1 MSRTVIGFAL
11 IIFASLCGGVFAVPI
26 KLKHRFELENLYV
39 MAASVTMIVLPLVLA
54 PFLLPHWT
62 EAIAGAGSDV
72 IWRGLGFGFAWGM
85 GAITFGYGISIV
97 GLSLGYA
104 LIMGINTA
112 VGSILPFV
120 LQSKESLFQ
129 ASGVYILLGIAG
141 CVLGVLICGVAGQM
155 RARGLRDAVPAAGVP
170 VSNPG
175 SSEEVKPASQRF
187 LLGLLLCLISGV
199 MSACANLGFAFTSEV
214 GAAAVRL
221 GASPVIAGL
230 GSWMLVYWGGFLATF
245 LWFGSQQLRKGT
257 WRNNFG
263 PGALHDTGLAIA
275 MGLLWFLAMIP
286 YGMGAFYLGRLGT
299 SVGWAINIA
308 ASLIIANA
316 LGFLTGEWKAAPAI
330 SKRML
335 VGGLAV
341 LIIAMALLA
350 KGNSLAAS
358 RPQATESK
366 TILPAPSMRRAE
378 AAGRAIIGAW
388 LHAAESASFQ
398 RK

>member
-1 MSRTVIGFAL
+1 MSRAAIGFAL
-11 IIFASLCGGVFAVPI
+11 IIFAALCGGIFAVPI
-26 KLKHRFELENLYV
+26 KLKRRFELENLYV
-39 MAASVTMIVLPLVLA
+39 MAASITMIVLPLVLA
-54 PFLLPHWT
+54 PFFLPHWT

-141 CVLGVLICGVAGQM
+141 CVLGVIICGIAGQM
-155 RARGLRDAVPAAGVP
+155 RARGLREAIPAAGVP
-170 VSNPG
+170 VNNPG
-175 SSEEVKPASQRF
+175 SSDEVKPASRF
-187 LLGLLLCLISGV
+187 LLGLLLCIVSGV

-214 GAAAVRL
+214 GATAVCL

-263 PGALHDTGLAIA
+263 PGALHDSVLAIA
-275 MGLLWFLAMIP
+275 MGVLWFLAMIP

-316 LGFLTGEWKAAPAI
+316 IGFLTGEWKAAPAI
-330 SKRML
+330 SERML
-335 VGGLAV
+335 VGGLVV

-358 RPQATESK
+358 RPPAAESK
-366 TILPAPSMRRAE
+366 TMFFAPSMRRAE
-378 AAGRAIIGAW
+378 AAERAMIGAW
-388 LHAAESASFQ
+388 LHAAETGSCR